1 MYQYTIRFFL
11 KVKNKMRLK
20 VRHMFRGRG
29 LATRFAPKRPDGARD
44 KGIKAEVYDTHEH
57 EPIRRATEKLK
68 HLAIKKT
75 KPLKKYIS
83 FG

>member
-1 MYQYTIRFFL
+1 
-11 KVKNKMRLK
+11 MRLK
-20 VRHMFRGRG
+20 VHQMFRGRG
-29 LATRFAPKRPDGARD
+29 LATRIAPRRPDGARD
-44 KGIKAEVYDTHEH
+44 KGIKAEVYNTPAEEH

-68 HLAIKKT
+68 HLSIKKT